1 MSVFIPI
8 PEKGN
13 AKECSN
19 YSTVALISH
28 LRQVSSHILLDVDH
42 FEVFTEFVTV
52 LLLMFM
58 FWCFDHAACG
68 FYLPRD

>member
-1 MSVFIPI
+1 MTGSDLYFFKLFFFKVFFFF
-8 PEKGN
+8 
-13 AKECSN
+13 
-19 YSTVALISH
+19 
-28 LRQVSSHILLDVDH
+28 DVDH